1 LGETG
6 SLWGA
11 SYDGLP
17 NVGSRKRKG
26 DKTGDSSMTPNVS
39 IRARL
44 IFLSILLLAI
54 LAVSSALL
62 IRELARDSQSLD
74 EEATLV
80 AVVRNANSA
89 SKHFGDL
96 KYWVIDAAVSQLA
109 RSQQAAAD
117 AEARLDS
124 DLKAISPVDP
134 RLVAAIQAEIDLMT
148 ELSRQAGVAYSGDDS
163 AAGNALLEQAKG
175 HLLNIDDKI
184 DKIVDRVEQ
193 QSVALRNASTSQAQL
208 AVKLAIVGGIGALAL
223 AFLFTALTVRSITGP
238 LKRLDESMAAI
249 THGKLDV
256 QLPQAGGDEIGAM
269 AGTLAMLRD
278 SLLERDRL
286 ERERRRAEAEI
297 RAARDTAEAAL
308 HDLKA
313 AQASLI
319 QAEKMASLGQLTAGI
334 AHEIKNP
341 LNFVNN
347 FAGLSAELLDELK
360 EEAASALATLEEEKR
375 GDIEEIFDALTG
387 NLRRIVEHGKRADN
401 IVKSMLAHSR
411 EGGGRR
417 ESVDLNALVEDSLNL
432 AYHGARAQDPN
443 FNITLERAY
452 GRDVA
457 PLELVPQDMTRVFLN
472 LISNGFYAANKRRQ
486 ERGDGAFEPV
496 LTVTTRNLGEAVE
509 VRVRD
514 NGAGVPAE
522 IKGKLFQPF
531 FTTKPTG
538 EGTGLGLSISYDIV
552 THEHGGAIGVA
563 SEVGSFTE
571 FTVRLPRR
579 FAGSGATAPA
589 KAAEGSRASAS

>member
-1 LGETG
+1 
-6 SLWGA
+6 
-11 SYDGLP
+11 
-17 NVGSRKRKG
+17 
-26 DKTGDSSMTPNVS
+26 MNVS

-62 IRELARDSQSLD
+62 IRELARDSQSLA

-80 AVVRNANSA
+80 SVVRDANLA

-96 KYWVIDAAVSQLA
+96 KYWVIDSAVSQLA
-109 RSQQAAAD
+109 GSQQAAAD
-117 AEARLDS
+117 AEARLAS
-124 DLKAISPVDP
+124 DLKAISAVDP
-134 RLVAAIQAEIDLMT
+134 RLVAAIQSEVGMMT
-148 ELSRQAGVAYSGDDS
+148 ELSRQAGVAYSSDDS
-163 AAGNALLEQAKG
+163 SAGNALLEQAKS
-175 HLLNIDDKI
+175 HILNIDEKI
-184 DKIVDRVEQ
+184 DQIVDRVEQ
-193 QSVALRNASTSQAQL
+193 QSVALRNVSMSQAQL

-238 LKRLDESMAAI
+238 LKRLDGAMAAI
-249 THGKLDV
+249 THGKLDL

-269 AGTLAMLRD
+269 TRTLGMLRD
-278 SLLERDRL
+278 SLIERDRL

-297 RAARDTAEAAL
+297 HTARDTAEAAL

-360 EEAASALATLEEEKR
+360 ERAASALAALDAETR
-375 GDIEEIFDALTG
+375 GDVEEVFDTLTG
-387 NLRRIVEHGKRADN
+387 NLSRIVEHGKRADN
-401 IVKSMLAHSR
+401 IVRSMLAHSR

-417 ESVDLNALVEDSLNL
+417 ESVDLNALVEESLNL

-452 GRDVA
+452 GRDIA

-472 LISNGFYAANKRRQ
+472 LIGNGFYAANKRRQ
-486 ERGDGAFEPV
+486 ETGDGAFEPV
-496 LTVTTRNLGEAVE
+496 LTVTTRGDGEAVE

-514 NGAGVPAE
+514 NGAGIPAE

-552 THEHGGAIGVA
+552 THEHGGAIRVV
-563 SEVGSFTE
+563 SEVGAFTE
-571 FTVRLPRR
+571 FIVRLPRR
-579 FAGSGATAPA
+579 FAAAPAPA
-589 KAAEGSRASAS
+589 KAAGAP